1 MVSDDVDRS
10 SGQSNFNKSND
21 VSASAFIASPVD
33 RLAAFM
39 ADLVLFLPLVTL
51 VLAPLKK
58 EALLAQIA
66 EDHQQLLLIGMGGA
80 AIACALLIAYQ
91 TFFIGAFGVT
101 PGKRFLGLRVINIW
115 DKQRPTYFAAFIRSV
130 FWIFSLCSL
139 GIPWLAI
146 FSNSHRRPMHDRVA
160 DTLTV
165 VNDQSRAAASP
176 GLVERSMING
186 LNAAVITF
194 SILLG
199 SVFVQAYVYENK
211 DIAEVIAIETTSS
224 SQRCEQVTSAVGEW
238 LGTEE
243 HAPNRMEIA
252 LALHAGERIED
263 DCLDAEA
270 TTNFLEEKYLELSY
284 LAKALLKREDEE
296 QFSDYMDK
304 VCESEQQ
311 TAQCELLEAVQ
322 ASGDKPVALPAAN
335 AESSPTYFRIWAVKL
350 NLERGFAAQAL
361 ALLDTPAP
369 HMDLAYY
376 FATKRLQAKLDLKY
390 ETDIRSDFLASIDG
404 LNREERISFARE
416 TCLAQTQLSCDQH
429 FSCGK
434 LLEFT
439 SAFKAEREL
448 SFENP
453 STVLAIARA
462 VRCEDQPELY
472 KKFLAQVEIAP
483 GRDLIEASKLM
494 AEGKTKSATKLLSSL
509 AKQEDFVDIR
519 AEAAALLL
527 ENANAKTDLE
537 TVSSDWSELEKTSV
551 GWRYL
556 GWQLHK
562 AYLQRSDFARA
573 LEVGRQLKVA
583 GINSTALQKN
593 LVIAAY
599 ESDQVQE
606 ARDLLAELD
615 QPKIEESDRAPAS
628 ASKTQFE
635 KIVELL
641 DSTAVNDPSVG
652 GL

>member
-10 SGQSNFNKSND
+10 SGQSNFTKTTSD
-21 VSASAFIASPVD
+21 VDASAFIASPVD

-66 EDHQQLLLIGMGGA
+66 EDHQRLLMIGMGGA
-80 AIACALLIAYQ
+80 AIAGALLIAYQ
-91 TFFIGAFGVT
+91 TIFIGAFGVT

-115 DKQRPTYFAAFIRSV
+115 DKQRPTYFAAFVRSI
-130 FWIFSLCSL
+130 FWFISLCSL

-165 VNDQSRAAASP
+165 VSDRARAAGSP
-176 GLVERSMING
+176 GLVESSMING

-194 SILLG
+194 SILIG
-199 SVFVQAYVYENK
+199 SVFLQAYVYENK
-211 DIAEVIAIETTSS
+211 DIAEVIASESIPS

-243 HAPNRMEIA
+243 QTPNRMEIA

-270 TTNFLEEKYLELSY
+270 TTNFLEEKHLELSY
-284 LAKALLKREDEE
+284 LAKGLLKRDDEE

-304 VCESEQQ
+304 VCEADEQ
-311 TAQCELLEAVQ
+311 TTECELLEAVR
-322 ASGDKPVALPAAN
+322 ASSDKPVTLPTSLADL
-335 AESSPTYFRIWAVKL
+335 SPAYFRIWAVKL
-350 NLERGFAAQAL
+350 NLERGFAAEAL

-376 FATKRLQAKLDLKY
+376 FAVKRLQAKLDLKY
-390 ETDIRSDFLASIDG
+390 ETDVRSDFLASIDG
-404 LNREERISFARE
+404 LNREERISLARE
-416 TCLAQTQLSCDQH
+416 TCLAQTQLTCDQH
-429 FSCGK
+429 FACGK
-434 LLEFT
+434 LLEFA
-439 SAFKAEREL
+439 SAFKAESEL

-472 KKFLAQVEIAP
+472 KKFLSEVEIAP
-483 GRDLIEASKLM
+483 GRALIEASKLL
-494 AEGKTKSATKLLSSL
+494 AEGKKTSAVKMLKSL
-509 AKQEDFVDIR
+509 AKQDDFVDIR
-519 AEAAALLL
+519 AEASGLLL
-527 ENANAKTDLE
+527 DYANAKTDLE
-537 TVSSDWSELEKTSV
+537 AVSTEWSELEKTSA

-573 LEVGRQLKVA
+573 LEVGQQLKIS
-583 GINSTALQKN
+583 GINSLSLQKN
-593 LVIAAY
+593 LIVAAF
-599 ESDQVQE
+599 EADQIDE
-606 ARDLLAELD
+606 ARELLAEIDLPKADGLD
-615 QPKIEESDRAPAS
+615 RVPAS
-628 ASKTQFE
+628 ASDSQFE
-635 KIVELL
+635 KVVELL
-641 DSTAVNDPSVG
+641 KAGS
-652 GL
+652 